1 MIKLIVAAS
10 YNGVIGKEGKLPWIL
25 PKDLTLFKEKTIGNT
40 VVMGRKT
47 YESIPDRLRPLPN
60 RDNIVLS
67 RSDYDPGHEDVMVC
81 HSLRE
86 AMDMYDKAN
95 DLWIIGG
102 AALFKEGLQYANE
115 VHLTTVP
122 VNISGDAFFE
132 FPLSERN
139 ASFEVIEDHNYFED
153 NKLLF
158 NVTVYK
164 RKMHI
169 F

>member
-1 MIKLIVAAS
+1 MIKIIVAAS
-10 YNGVIGKEGKLPWIL
+10 YNNVIGVDGKLPWIL
-25 PKDLTLFKEKTIGNT
+25 PKDLSIFKEKTIGHT

-47 YESIPDRLRPLPN
+47 YESIPERLRPLPK
-60 RDNIVLS
+60 RDNIVLTHK
-67 RSDYDPGHEDVMVC
+67 DYDPGKEDVMVC

-86 AMDMYDKAN
+86 AMDMYDKST

-102 AALFKEGLQYANE
+102 EAVFKEGLQFADE
-115 VHLTTVP
+115 IHLTTVP
-122 VNISGDAFFE
+122 VNITGDAFFE

-139 ASFEVIEDHNYFED
+139 TNFEIIEDHNYFED
-153 NKLLF
+153 SKLLF

-164 RKMHI
+164 RKMKI